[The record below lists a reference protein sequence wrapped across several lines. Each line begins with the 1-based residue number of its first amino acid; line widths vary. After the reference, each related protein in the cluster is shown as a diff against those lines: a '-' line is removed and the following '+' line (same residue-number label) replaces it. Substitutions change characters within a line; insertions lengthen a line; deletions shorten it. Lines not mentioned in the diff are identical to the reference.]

1 MKVAQMQSNRC
12 TGALCTLLGYSRQAF
27 YKFNLQGEKEVFLE
41 DLIIEKVLEIRILQR
56 RIGGRKLYFMLSPYL
71 EKHEIKLGRDA
82 FFDLLRR
89 EELLVRIRRR
99 KTITTDSNHYWRR
112 YPNLIKDFVPIA
124 INQLWV
130 SDITYIVIGSGFGYL
145 SLITDAFSR
154 KIIGF
159 HLSKDL
165 RAEGCIITLNKALK
179 ELNIKG
185 RQPIHH
191 SDRGVQY
198 CCFGY
203 VEILKEKGIEI
214 SMTQNG
220 DPKENALAERV
231 NGILKVELLEECY
244 SDFKTAD
251 HAIAKAVSIY
261 NHFRPHSSIGNLT
274 PHQAQTMPG
283 LKPDKLWKSYYRYSK
298 TKNAHEM
305 V

>member
-1 MKVAQMQSNRC
+1 MRVAHQQSNRC

-27 YKFNLQGEKEVFLE
+27 YKHNLAGEKEVFLH
-41 DLIIEKVLEIRILQR
+41 DLIIEKVLEIRKLQP
-56 RIGGRKLYFMLSPYL
+56 RIGGRKLFFMLSNYL
-71 EKHEIKLGRDA
+71 DSHSIKIGRDA
-82 FFDLLRR
+82 FFDLLR
-89 EELLVRIRRR
+89 EHELLVRIRRR

-112 YPNLIKDFVPIA
+112 YPNLIKDFIPMA

-159 HLSKDL
+159 HLSRDL
-165 RAEGCIITLNKALK
+165 KAEGCIKALNTALQD
-179 ELNIKG
+179 LNNKSRI
-185 RQPIHH
+185 PIHH

-203 VEILKEKGIEI
+203 VEILKEKGIAI

-231 NGILKVELLEECY
+231 NGILKVELLEENY
-244 SDFKTAD
+244 PDFKAAD
-251 HAIAKAVSIY
+251 QAIAKAVSIY

-274 PHQAQTMPG
+274 PHQVHTSPG

-298 TKNAHEM
+298 KTHAHTQ

>member
-1 MKVAQMQSNRC
+1 MRVAQQQSNRC

-27 YKFNLQGEKEVFLE
+27 YKFNLQEEKEAFLQ
-41 DLIIEKVLEIRILQR
+41 DLVVEKVLEVRKLQR

-71 EKHEIKLGRDA
+71 EKHSVKLGRDA
-82 FFDLLRR
+82 FFDLLRKH
-89 EELLVRIRRR
+89 ELLIRIRRR

-112 YPNLIKDFVPIA
+112 YPNLIKDFIPMS

-130 SDITYIVIGSGFGYL
+130 SDITNIVIGSGFGYL

-159 HLSKDL
+159 HLSRDL
-165 RAEGCIITLNKALK
+165 KAEGCIEALNKALK
-179 ELNIKG
+179 ELNIKS
-185 RQPIHH
+185 RKPIHH

-231 NGILKVELLEECY
+231 NGILKVELLEESY
-244 SDFKTAD
+244 SDFKAAD
-251 HAIAKAVSIY
+251 LAIAKAVSIY

-274 PHQAQTMPG
+274 PHQAHTRPG

-298 TKNAHEM
+298 TTNVYADI
-305 V
+305 

>member
-1 MKVAQMQSNRC
+1 MKVAQQQSHRC
-12 TGALCTLLGYSRQAF
+12 TGTLCTLLGFSRQAF
-27 YKFNLQGEKEVFLE
+27 YKFNQQEEKEVFLE
-41 DLIIEKVLEIRILQR
+41 DLVVEKVLNIRKLQR
-56 RIGGRKLYFMLSPYL
+56 RIGGRKLYFMLTAYL
-71 EKHEIKLGRDA
+71 EKHSIKLGRDS

-130 SDITYIVIGSGFGYL
+130 SDITYIVVGSGFGYL

-203 VEILKEKGIEI
+203 VEILKEKGIQI

-231 NGILKVELLEECY
+231 NGILKVELLEETY
-244 SDFKTAD
+244 PDFKIANLS
-251 HAIAKAVSIY
+251 IAKAVSIY
-261 NHFRPHSSIGNLT
+261 NQFRPHSSIGNLT
-274 PHQAQTMPG
+274 PQQAHNIPE
-283 LKPDKLWKSYYRYSK
+283 LKPEKLWKSYYRYPK
-298 TKNAHEM
+298 RTNADAD

>member
-1 MKVAQMQSNRC
+1 MRVAQQQSNRC

-27 YKFNLQGEKEVFLE
+27 YKHNLEGEKEVFLQ
-41 DLIIEKVLEIRILQR
+41 DLVVEKVLEVRKLQR
-56 RIGGRKLYFMLSPYL
+56 RIGGRKLYFLLSAYL
-71 EKHEIKLGRDA
+71 EKHSIKLGRDA

-89 EELLVRIRRR
+89 HELLVRIRRR

-112 YPNLIKDFVPIA
+112 YPNLIKDFIPTA

-130 SDITYIVIGSGFGYL
+130 SDITYIVIESGFGYL

-159 HLSKDL
+159 HLSRDL
-165 RAEGCIITLNKALK
+165 KAEGCIETLNKALK
-179 ELNIKG
+179 GLNIKTKK
-185 RQPIHH
+185 PIHH

-203 VEILKEKGIEI
+203 VDILKEKEIEI

-231 NGILKVELLEECY
+231 NGILKVELLEESY
-244 SDFKTAD
+244 PDFKTAD
-251 HAIAKAVSIY
+251 LAIAKAVSIY

-274 PHQAQTMPG
+274 PYQAHNKPG
-283 LKPDKLWKSYYRYSK
+283 LKPDKLWKSYYKYSK
-298 TKNAHEM
+298 TTNAYAD

>member
-1 MKVAQMQSNRC
+1 MKVAQQQSHRC
-12 TGALCTLLGYSRQAF
+12 TGRLCTLLGYSRQAF
-27 YKFNLQGEKEVFLE
+27 YKFNQQEEKEVFLE
-41 DLIIEKVLEIRILQR
+41 DLVVEKVLNIRKLQR
-56 RIGGRKLYFMLSPYL
+56 RIGGRKLYFMLCPYL
-71 EKHEIKLGRDA
+71 EKHSIKLGRDA

-112 YPNLIKDFVPIA
+112 YPNLIKDFVPMA

-165 RAEGCIITLNKALK
+165 RAEGCIITLEKALK

-185 RQPIHH
+185 RHPIHH

-203 VEILKEKGIEI
+203 VEILKEKGIQI

-231 NGILKVELLEECY
+231 NGILKVELLEETY
-244 SDFKTAD
+244 PDFKMANQS
-251 HAIAKAVSIY
+251 IAKAVSIY

-274 PHQAQTMPG
+274 PQQAHNIPE
-283 LKPDKLWKSYYRYSK
+283 LKPEKLWKSYYRYPK
-298 TKNAHEM
+298 TTNANAD